1 MGRGED
7 ILADWRQ
14 ASKYLICSCVYL
26 PVSQG
31 AKADCG
37 IAELGRD
44 RGVYRSKW
52 GGCGWIKSRTG
63 QRVQVRKYLCV
74 CAKGE
79 DLADRQA
86 SRKVNKNHWDGKT
99 MLAGWSRTKDPR

>member
-14 ASKYLICSCVYL
+14 ASKYLICSVVYL

-37 IAELGRD
+37 ITELGRD
-44 RGVYRSKW
+44 RVCIGAGGEGV
-52 GGCGWIKSRTG
+52 
-63 QRVQVRKYLCV
+63 
-74 CAKGE
+74 
-79 DLADRQA
+79 
-86 SRKVNKNHWDGKT
+86 
-99 MLAGWSRTKDPR
+99 AG